1 MISTYMNDYPGQTS
15 TVVNGRIWRNTT
27 KYMVPYYA
35 QYISVSFTEKYG
47 DIRRKKTVVYGR
59 SIRSSYTISV
69 LLHIS
74 AYMIVF
80 LRIRHGDILSVIRAH
95 VKRQNTILYG
105 RIRKRIQ
112 SFTGVYGVR
121 NRRPGYLNFI
131 HIAFCH
137 YIISMMMT

>member
-1 MISTYMNDYPGQTS
+1 MG
-15 TVVNGRIWRNTT
+15 
-27 KYMVPYYA
+27 PYYA

-69 LLHIS
+69 LLRIS

-80 LRIRHGDILSVIRAH
+80 LRIRHGDIRSVIRAH

-112 SFTGVYGVR
+112 SFTGVYRVR
-121 NRRPGYLNFI
+121 NRRPGKAIRVDFPLVNDVVNSKVSLN
-131 HIAFCH
+131 
-137 YIISMMMT
+137 

>member
-1 MISTYMNDYPGQTS
+1 MNYQRFSYISVYFLLERDIILLFEYSYPGQTS

-27 KYMVPYYA
+27 KYMGPYYA
-35 QYISVSFTEKYG
+35 QYISVSFTE
-47 DIRRKKTVVYGR
+47 KKTVVYGR
-59 SIRSSYTISV
+59 SIRSSYTLSV

-80 LRIRHGDILSVIRAH
+80 LRIRHGDILSVIRAR

-121 NRRPGYLNFI
+121 NRRLG
-131 HIAFCH
+131 
-137 YIISMMMT
+137 